1 MLNFFHMN
9 FFVLGSH
16 PALSIAEIATI
27 LGPGKDY
34 SKASKEILL
43 LDDVDQT
50 PEVLQERLAGTVKI
64 GSIVGEVKK
73 INQAEVAD
81 LIVSLIPAAQR
92 SADRADDVEAKRISY
107 GISTYSCGAPI
118 NELAGEGKRLGMA
131 VKKRLKENGLSS
143 RFVSCNTSAL
153 TTAAVTGE
161 KLLETGG
168 EFVLIAMP
176 GKILIGQTRTVQ
188 DFVAWSNRDYGRPK
202 RDTKSGMLP
211 PKLARMMINLSRAD
225 VDKATI
231 LDPFCGSGTVLM
243 EAVLMGFQ
251 HVIGSDISEKAIED
265 TRANLDW
272 LDQNEDGDIK
282 VVRLLTK
289 SVETLKEDLKQ
300 NVEAVVGETYLGPPL
315 SDRETPA
322 RIKKIMDELT
332 QRTASALMSV
342 RHLLKSGG
350 LAVIAI
356 PAFQSAGQVQYL
368 PTAKIIQDAGFKIT
382 KVLPESLPNELKIR
396 TPAGGLL
403 YARKEQRV
411 GREILVLKV

>member
-1 MLNFFHMN
+1 MLNFFYMN
-9 FFVLGSH
+9 FFILGSH

-43 LDDVDQT
+43 LDDIDQA

-64 GSIVGEVKK
+64 GSIVSEVKK

-81 LIVSLIPAAQR
+81 LIVSLIPAAQHSGGR
-92 SADRADDVEAKRISY
+92 TDDVEAKRISY
-107 GISTYSCGAPI
+107 GISTYACGAPI
-118 NELAGEGKRLGMA
+118 NELASEGKRLGMA
-131 VKKRLKENGLSS
+131 VKKRLKENSLSS

-231 LDPFCGSGTVLM
+231 LDPFCGSGTIIS
-243 EAVLMGFQ
+243 EAVAMGFECL
-251 HVIGSDISEKAIED
+251 IGSDVSDKAVKDARENLVVAVKALKD
-265 TRANLDW
+265 VAKETRP
-272 LDQNEDGDIK
+272 
-282 VVRLLTK
+282 TK
-289 SVETLKEDLKQ
+289 GVES
-300 NVEAVVGETYLGPPL
+300 P
-315 SDRETPA
+315 R
-322 RIKKIMDELT
+322 
-332 QRTASALMSV
+332 
-342 RHLLKSGG
+342 
-350 LAVIAI
+350 
-356 PAFQSAGQVQYL
+356 
-368 PTAKIIQDAGFKIT
+368 
-382 KVLPESLPNELKIR
+382 
-396 TPAGGLL
+396 
-403 YARKEQRV
+403 
-411 GREILVLKV
+411 